1 MIEAEHTLV
10 IDSDID
16 AVWDYVRD
24 ISRWA
29 LLFPG
34 CRECEVIDERRS
46 RWVIKVGAGGL
57 VKTVHVL
64 VDVGVWDGPGRV
76 EFSYR
81 LESEP
86 VTGSGVYEAAASG
99 AAATDVRLALRVAG
113 TGQTA
118 PMWEAVSKP
127 LLPQMARS
135 FAGALKAEIEQAAG
149 VAPAPRLTW
158 VARFKRWLRRLWR
171 RLAGQ
176 FE

>member
-1 MIEAEHTLV
+1 MIEAEHSLV

-16 AVWDYVRD
+16 AVWEYVRD

-76 EFSYR
+76 EFAYR

-86 VTGSGVYEAAASG
+86 VTGSGTYAASRSG
-99 AAATDVRLALRVAG
+99 GATDVRLALRVEG

-127 LLPQMARS
+127 LLPQMAKS
-135 FAGALKAEIEQAAG
+135 FAGQLKVEIEQAAG
-149 VAPAPRLTW
+149 VAPAPRPNLF
-158 VARFKRWLRRLWR
+158 VRFMQWLRGLWR
-171 RLAGQ
+171 GRVNTG
-176 FE
+176 